1 MDKQT
6 PKPVTIVIS
15 PRDRYTGLEQCI
27 ETIYQYTDEDMFDLV
42 VLDLGYPD
50 SVIALAKQALEGK
63 INAKVVDYGVIIPI
77 EAMSRIRH
85 DIETKYTVF
94 LDNDSRVT
102 EGWLPPIVETGD
114 AKEAAVIYPVTLESS
129 GVDEGADLRNHLFTT
144 ELRVVDV
151 EDKPYLIEEKT
162 YRRALPED
170 LPKDVTES
178 QAFELHCVMFNTEVL
193 KSIELPYMTI
203 REHLDI
209 GMQLKNRGLKIYV
222 DPRSHVVFDNLGTR
236 ASLSDLKY
244 FNLRWNSNITE
255 QSSRLFEKRWGYNF
269 YSEQSIYN
277 WALRR
282 RLFLLLRWL
291 HIPNSLANKID
302 KLFFALRRRIA
313 PIWDP
318 LKNPNEQSSL
328 LYEKLDNQAP
338 KQLDHSIK

>member
-27 ETIYQYTDEDMFDLV
+27 TKVYEHTDASLFNLI
-42 VLDLGYPD
+42 VLNLGYPD
-50 SVIALAKQALEGK
+50 SVMRLAQAALKGRN
-63 INAKVVDYGVIIPI
+63 NASIVDYGFIIPI
-77 EAMSRIRH
+77 EAMEKIRH
-85 DIETKYTVF
+85 DIDTKYTVF

-102 EGWLPPIVETGD
+102 AGWLPPIIETGD
-114 AKEAAVIYPVTLESS
+114 AKNAAVIYPVTLESS

-151 EDKPYLIEEKT
+151 DNKPYLIEEKT
-162 YRRALPED
+162 YRRTLPDE
-170 LPKDVTES
+170 LPQEVTES
-178 QAFELHCVMFNTEVL
+178 QAFELHCVMFNTDVL
-193 KSIELPYMTI
+193 KSLELPHMTI

-209 GMQLKNRGLKIYV
+209 GMQLKNRGLKLYV
-222 DPRSHVVFDNLGTR
+222 DPRSHIIFDNLGTR

-277 WALRR
+277 WAIRR

-291 HIPNSLANKID
+291 HLPNAVANKVDRI
-302 KLFFALRRRIA
+302 FSALRRRVA

-318 LKNPNEQSSL
+318 LDNPNEQSSL
-328 LYEKLDNQAP
+328 LYDRFDNQAP
-338 KQLDHSIK
+338 KQLDHSVK